1 MTSCSLITNHVL
13 MTNVPWK
20 LYLDDLRT
28 PSDSTFVI
36 ARNMADAQKLI
47 MTDGVP
53 TFISFDHDL
62 GIDEH
67 GILLPTGYAFAK
79 WLVEMDM
86 DGVIKLGEDFD
97 FTVHSQNPVG
107 AENIRAYLNNY
118 MTSKNLK

>member
-13 MTNVPWK
+13 MSHYPWK

-62 GIDEH
+62 GMDEH
-67 GILLPTGYAFAK
+67 GILLPTGYDFAK

-86 DGVIKLGEDFD
+86 DGVIRLGENFD

-107 AENIRAYLNNY
+107 AENIRAYLSNY
-118 MTSKNLK
+118 LNTKR